1 MLDAVLERIT
11 YANEETGYS
20 SSFDLVSHAPPGPGT
35 AKITGEGARGGD
47 LLTAPEGTRQG
58 RAHAARDHHQHR
70 AHEGENSKPC
80 DP

>member
-47 LLTAPEGTRQG
+47 LLTARPRAPGPAGTSPR
-58 RAHAARDHHQHR
+58 R
-70 AHEGENSKPC
+70 
-80 DP
+80 